1 MVDDRRDGGSA
12 AQVVLPAVLDLT
24 KAAELKKTFMEAK
37 AVHGNLTVDAAA
49 VQRITTPCFQI
60 FAAAAKDLETQ
71 GGGMEFINVPDV
83 FREPANMLGL
93 GGLLG
98 LTEV

>member
-1 MVDDRRDGGSA
+1 MVDDRRSGAGA

-24 KAAELKKTFMEAK
+24 KAAELKQTLVVAMAE
-37 AVHGNLTVDAAA
+37 HENLTVDAAA

-60 FAAAAKDLETQ
+60 LAAAAKDLETQ

-83 FREPANMLGL
+83 FREPADILGL
-93 GGLLG
+93 GRVLG